1 MKIHPTA
8 IVHKGA
14 KIHNTVEIGPYVV
27 VGENVEIGKGCKVY
41 SHAVIGSPSQD
52 LKYRGERT
60 WVRIGEDTTIREFV
74 TINGATGEGKETVVG
89 NNCFLMAY
97 VHIAHNCRL
106 GDGVVMA
113 NCGTLAGHVEVED
126 KAIVGGLSAIHQFC
140 RIGTLTLVGGCS
152 KVVQDIP
159 PYMIADGHPAK
170 AQAVNMV
177 GLKRNNAEDRVIL
190 GLKQAFKIIYRS
202 GLNLSHA
209 LQKIEQEI
217 SPSAQVTRLV
227 EFIKSSDRGIC

>member
-8 IVHKGA
+8 IIHKKA
-14 KIHNTVEIGPYVV
+14 KIHNTVEIGPYTV
-27 VGENVEIGKGCKVY
+27 VGENVEIGRGGKIY

-60 WVRIGEDTTIREFV
+60 YVRIGPDAIVREFV
-74 TINGATGEGKETVVG
+74 TINSATGEGKETVIG

-97 VHIAHNCRL
+97 VHIAHNCCL

-126 KAIVGGLSAIHQFC
+126 KAIIGGLSAIHQFC
-140 RIGTLTLVGGCS
+140 RIGTLALIGGCS
-152 KVVQDIP
+152 KVVQDVP

-170 AQAVNMV
+170 VYSINTI
-177 GLKRNNAEDRVIL
+177 GLKRNNISDDTL
-190 GLKQAFKIIYRS
+190 HSLKQAFKIIYRS
-202 GLNLSHA
+202 GLNISHA
-209 LQKIEQEI
+209 LQKIQQEV
-217 SPSAQVTRLV
+217 SPSAEVTRLV
-227 EFIKSSDRGIC
+227 QFIKSSDRGIC